1 MQRCYKPRN
10 LFLPNL
16 TPGKNKMI
24 RYIWCIWHER
34 FCLPSYFACM
44 SPNHERNGPLAR
56 YVKLWGAHAPGML
69 GTFSPPPRVNNPDMH
84 HGTCVAHVP
93 WCLPGLLTSGFL
105 WSRWWGK
112 LSRYSRRMHDPH
124 FYISGKRPM
133 WHAPFFHWVFGDLL
147 HKTCPG
153 YLLYSEVSL
162 HRHKS
167 PLVWESPSTHIDS
180 DGIQIWTAARAEHAF
195 TNINC

>member
-1 MQRCYKPRN
+1 MQRCYKPWN

-69 GTFSPPPRVNNPDMH
+69 GTFSPPPRVSNPDMH
-84 HGTCVAHVP
+84 HGRCVAHVP

-105 WSRWWGK
+105 WSRWWEK

-133 WHAPFFHWVFGDLL
+133 CMPRFFI
-147 HKTCPG
+147 G
-153 YLLYSEVSL
+153 YLAIYFIKHALVTCCIQRS
-162 HRHKS
+162 RCTDIS
-167 PLVWESPSTHIDS
+167 PHWSGKAPPHI
-180 DGIQIWTAARAEHAF
+180 
-195 TNINC
+195 